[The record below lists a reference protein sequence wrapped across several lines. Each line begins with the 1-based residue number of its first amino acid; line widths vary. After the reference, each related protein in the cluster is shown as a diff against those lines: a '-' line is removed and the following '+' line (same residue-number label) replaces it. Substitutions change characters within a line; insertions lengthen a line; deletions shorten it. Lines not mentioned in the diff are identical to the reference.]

1 MKKLVLFDG
10 LVEIEVSDIRDGN
23 MRFFGEGD
31 EAEVIKRQ
39 ERLGELIGLNSDK
52 VARLRTIYDGRDEY
66 TFYDE
71 PYE

>member
-31 EAEVIKRQ
+31 ETEVIKRQ
-39 ERLGELIGLNSDK
+39 ERLGELIGLNGDK
-52 VARLRTIYDGRDEY
+52 IARLRTIYDGRNEY
-66 TFYDE
+66 TLL
-71 PYE
+71 